1 MFAPGQIATQLSAA
15 VTVSLLVQNAA
26 DLGSAPMQIKFDP
39 KILRLNDI
47 VRGNLFS
54 GDGQQP
60 VFSKNIMNDTGEAT
74 VNLARPPGTAGAS
87 GSGTLITLVFQAVG
101 RGDTTVTI
109 PNLTLRNSR
118 SQPLATM
125 SPKLVINVK

>member
-1 MFAPGQIATQLSAA
+1 
-15 VTVSLLVQNAA
+15 
-26 DLGSAPMQIKFDP
+26 
-39 KILRLNDI
+39 
-47 VRGNLFS
+47 
-54 GDGQQP
+54 
-60 VFSKNIMNDTGEAT
+60 MNDTGEAT